1 MDADDRND
9 DRWTDNLI
17 RAERYEAGRRQYEH
31 DLGGIAGAP
40 AWEDLDANWQIL
52 FERKA
57 TRDLRTTTTEGHR
70 NERGT
75 D

>member
-1 MDADDRND
+1 MDADNRND

-17 RAERYEAGRRQYEH
+17 RAERYEEGRRQYEH

-40 AWEDLDANWQIL
+40 DWSELDHHWQIL

-57 TRDLRTTTTEGHR
+57 ARERTDRAGR
-70 NERGT
+70 IERR
-75 D
+75 

>member
-1 MDADDRND
+1 MDADNRND

-17 RAERYEAGRRQYEH
+17 RAERYKAGKAQYEH

-40 AWEDLDANWQIL
+40 DWEDLDAHWQIL

-57 TRDLRTTTTEGHR
+57 TGERADRAGR
-70 NERGT
+70 IERGEQA
-75 D
+75 